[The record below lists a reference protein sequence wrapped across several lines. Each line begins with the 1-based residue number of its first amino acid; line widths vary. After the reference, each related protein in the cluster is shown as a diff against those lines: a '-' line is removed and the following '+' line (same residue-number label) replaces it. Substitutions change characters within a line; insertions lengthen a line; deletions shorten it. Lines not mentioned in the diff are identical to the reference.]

1 MTQAGVL
8 AVTGSTALQAVEDHG
23 RVRPGDQVLVLGASG
38 GVGTYAVQ
46 IADALGGIVTGVAST
61 DKLDLV
67 RGLGASRVI
76 DYRTDDPLAEPH
88 RYDVIIDTGGNR
100 RLGDLRRALTPTGT
114 LVIVGG
120 ENGGRWVGGTDRQIR
135 ARLTSLVT
143 RQRLTTFV
151 AREDAGHLERLA
163 DLVETGHVTPVVD
176 RTYPLAESADAIT
189 PPRERTDSRQ
199 DRHRHR
205 HRPPRTSDEDDRSA
219 RLESDAVD
227 QPLWRVEGDE
237 TPLVDQRQP
246 VGEPLGFLHE
256 VRHEQH
262 GRAAVTE
269 FLDQPPGLAPG
280 LRVEARGQFVE
291 DHRTGSSDERDCD
304 RQTLLL
310 SARQIGVP
318 RPGLVGE
325 TEALDPFRGVHR
337 IRIERSER
345 LHHLSHLHAILESAL
360 LQLDSEQVTHLG
372 PVPQRVEPEHL
383 DAARIRRAQSRDR
396 LDGGRLARPVRA
408 ENREDLPLVHGERDT
423 IDDDLVGVGL
433 GELTDFDDRHRG
445 ALLESVAVR
454 RAGPAKP

>member
-1 MTQAGVL
+1 MTGRPYLTRLAFGLRRPRNPVPGLDLAGVVHTVGDAVTRFAEGDLVFGTGRGTFAQYARSSEDRLAGIPTNLTMTQAGVL

-23 RVRPGDQVLVLGASG
+23 RVQPGDQVLVLGASG

-67 RGLGASRVI
+67 RELGASRVI

-189 PPRERTDSRQ
+189 
-199 DRHRHR
+199 
-205 HRPPRTSDEDDRSA
+205 
-219 RLESDAVD
+219 RLES
-227 QPLWRVEGDE
+227 
-237 TPLVDQRQP
+237 
-246 VGEPLGFLHE
+246 
-256 VRHEQH
+256 
-262 GRAAVTE
+262 GRT
-269 FLDQPPGLAPG
+269 
-280 LRVEARGQFVE
+280 RGKIAIAIAIAI
-291 DHRTGSSDERDCD
+291 DTTNER
-304 RQTLLL
+304 
-310 SARQIGVP
+310 
-318 RPGLVGE
+318 
-325 TEALDPFRGVHR
+325 
-337 IRIERSER
+337 
-345 LHHLSHLHAILESAL
+345 
-360 LQLDSEQVTHLG
+360 
-372 PVPQRVEPEHL
+372 
-383 DAARIRRAQSRDR
+383 
-396 LDGGRLARPVRA
+396 
-408 ENREDLPLVHGERDT
+408 
-423 IDDDLVGVGL
+423 
-433 GELTDFDDRHRG
+433 
-445 ALLESVAVR
+445 
-454 RAGPAKP
+454 